1 MRITDHDTERFRAES
16 RLRALTAP
24 GPAGPPSPGQFR
36 PGDPFT
42 PPAGQFRPGDPF
54 TPPAGSLPPG
64 DPFTPPAGS
73 LPPGGSF
80 APPGGPLRT
89 GGPLRSGGLSPLA
102 DDPSSPGA
110 PLPGGSVARPRSA
123 PVPPS
128 VPTSFEALRTAIA
141 AQAPAL
147 APSGP
152 GLRLLLLI
160 ALAAAVAGGLYA
172 WRSQP
177 EPEPLTL
184 PVPVSGAPLA
194 APAPPIPSASPDL
207 TRQGPEPPGPGAAGA
222 GRAPGAVPEVVV
234 HITGKV
240 RRPGVITLPAGSR
253 VTDAVRAAGGVR
265 RGAGTGHLNLARR
278 LVDGE
283 QIDVGA
289 PGPAA
294 APAGADPAEAVID
307 LNTATPQQLEQLP
320 GVGEVLARRI
330 VEYRDGHGGFR
341 AVEQLREVSGIGDR
355 KYAEMKDRVRV

>member
-24 GPAGPPSPGQFR
+24 VPTGPPSPG
-36 PGDPFT
+36 P
-42 PPAGQFRPGDPF
+42 FRPGDPF

-64 DPFTPPAGS
+64 GP
-73 LPPGGSF
+73 F
-80 APPGGPLRT
+80 APPAGPLRT

-110 PLPGGSVARPRSA
+110 PPPGGPAARPRSA

-152 GLRLLLLI
+152 GLRLLLLV

-177 EPEPLTL
+177 RPEPLTP

-194 APAPPIPSASPDL
+194 APAPPPPSASPDL
-207 TRQGPEPPGPGAAGA
+207 ARQGPEPPGPGAAGA
-222 GRAPGAVPEVVV
+222 GRPPGAVPEVVV
-234 HITGKV
+234 HVTGKV
-240 RRPGVITLPAGSR
+240 RRPGVITLPVGSR

-294 APAGADPAEAVID
+294 APPAGADPAEAVID

>member
-24 GPAGPPSPGQFR
+24 GPTVPPPH
-36 PGDPFT
+36 
-42 PPAGQFRPGDPF
+42 
-54 TPPAGSLPPG
+54 
-64 DPFTPPAGS
+64 
-73 LPPGGSF
+73 
-80 APPGGPLRT
+80 
-89 GGPLRSGGLSPLA
+89 
-102 DDPSSPGA
+102 
-110 PLPGGSVARPRSA
+110 
-123 PVPPS
+123 VPPS
-128 VPTSFEALRTAIA
+128 APSSFQALRTAVA

-152 GLRLLLLI
+152 GLRLLLLV

-177 EPEPLTL
+177 EPEPLTPPV
-184 PVPVSGAPLA
+184 PVPVSGAPLV
-194 APAPPIPSASPDL
+194 APAPSPPSAPPDL
-207 TRQGPEPPGPGAAGA
+207 ARQGSQPPGPGAAGA
-222 GRAPGAVPEVVV
+222 GRAPGVVPEVVV
-234 HITGKV
+234 HVTGKV

-289 PGPAA
+289 PGPAT
-294 APAGADPAEAVID
+294 APPVGVDPAEAVID

>member
-36 PGDPFT
+36 
-42 PPAGQFRPGDPF
+42 
-54 TPPAGSLPPG
+54 PG

-177 EPEPLTL
+177 EPEPLTP

-207 TRQGPEPPGPGAAGA
+207 ARQGPEPPGPGAAGA